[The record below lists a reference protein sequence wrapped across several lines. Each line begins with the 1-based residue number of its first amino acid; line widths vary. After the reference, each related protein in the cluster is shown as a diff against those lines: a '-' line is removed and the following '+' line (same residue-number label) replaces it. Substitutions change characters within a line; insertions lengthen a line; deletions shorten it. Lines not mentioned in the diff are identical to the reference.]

1 MRKEVKLGDICNILN
16 GYAFKSKEYLED
28 GIRVIRIT
36 NVQKGNIEDNDPKYY
51 DISKIKELK
60 NYILKENDLLISL
73 TGNVGRVGLLPK
85 KLLPAGLNQRVG
97 CLRIKD
103 EKNVSIEYLYQYFN
117 SYNFERDCINNSK
130 GIAQK
135 NLSTEWLKNYKVSI
149 PNLNEQNRIVNE
161 LKKIQRLKNL
171 KEQQLK
177 ELNQL
182 IKSQFVEMF
191 GDIKIKEK
199 VKNVSVYFSR
209 GKTPNYVEKSNIKV
223 ISQACIYWDEFKYEK
238 AKYQDENKALKSL
251 EKTIENGDVLITSTG
266 TGTLGRC
273 NVYYGEEHKYMADS
287 HVSILRFN
295 YKEMNPIFFK
305 YYFMQEKVQKELYA
319 ECVNGSTNQIELSKD
334 RFLNFRILIPEIT
347 LQNQFSEIV
356 KQIDKQKFESMIQL
370 DKENRIVL
378 KNIIKDTIEETNII
392 YEFLFKKYFEEGK

>member
-1 MRKEVKLGDICNILN
+1 MEEKYLLEICNPKQWKTIPKSQLLENGKFPVYGANGIIGRYNEYNHEKPTVLITCRGATCGNIHITVPKAYINGNAMSLDNLN
-16 GYAFKSKEYLED
+16 EIICKKEYLYYFLE
-28 GIRVIRIT
+28 
-36 NVQKGNIEDNDPKYY
+36 YY
-51 DISKIKELK
+51 DMSKIISGTAQPQITITGLK
-60 NYILKENDLLISL
+60 K
-73 TGNVGRVGLLPK
+73 VKV
-85 KLLPAGLNQRVG
+85 KLYSINKQ
-97 CLRIKD
+97 
-103 EKNVSIEYLYQYFN
+103 EK
-117 SYNFERDCINNSK
+117 
-130 GIAQK
+130 
-135 NLSTEWLKNYKVSI
+135 
-149 PNLNEQNRIVNE
+149 IVNE
-161 LKKIQRLKNL
+161 LNKINKLIEL
-171 KEQQLK
+171 KERQLE
-177 ELNQL
+177 ELQKL

-356 KQIDKQKFESMIQL
+356 KQIDKQKFEIEKSL
-370 DKENRIVL
+370 KETQEL
-378 KNIIKDTIEETNII
+378 
-392 YEFLFKKYFEEGK
+392 YESLMEKYFG

>member
-1 MRKEVKLGDICNILN
+1 
-16 GYAFKSKEYLED
+16 
-28 GIRVIRIT
+28 
-36 NVQKGNIEDNDPKYY
+36 
-51 DISKIKELK
+51 
-60 NYILKENDLLISL
+60 
-73 TGNVGRVGLLPK
+73 
-85 KLLPAGLNQRVG
+85 
-97 CLRIKD
+97 
-103 EKNVSIEYLYQYFN
+103 
-117 SYNFERDCINNSK
+117 
-130 GIAQK
+130 
-135 NLSTEWLKNYKVSI
+135 
-149 PNLNEQNRIVNE
+149 
-161 LKKIQRLKNL
+161 
-171 KEQQLK
+171 
-177 ELNQL
+177 
-182 IKSQFVEMF
+182 MF

-199 VKNVSVYFSR
+199 MKNVSVYFSR

-251 EKTIENGDVLITSTG
+251 EKMIENGDVLITSTG

-287 HVSILRFN
+287 HVSILRLN
-295 YKEMNPIFFK
+295 YKEVNPIFFK

-378 KNIIKDTIEETNII
+378 KNIIKDTLEETNSI
-392 YEFLFKKYFEEGK
+392 YEFLFKKYFEKGK

>member
-16 GYAFKSKEYLED
+16 GYAFKSKEYVED

-60 NYILKENDLLISL
+60 NYMLKENDLLISL

-149 PNLNEQNRIVNE
+149 PNLNEQNRMVNE
-161 LKKIQRLKNL
+161 LKKIQRLKKL

-191 GDIKIKEK
+191 GDIKNSKFDINSIKK
-199 VKNVSVYFSR
+199 LVDINIMKTKKKHKKRDIIKYVDISSIDNLKNEIISYKEYEVGLEPSR
-209 GKTPNYVEKSNIKV
+209 AR
-223 ISQACIYWDEFKYEK
+223 QC
-238 AKYQDENKALKSL
+238 L
-251 EKTIENGDVLITSTG
+251 EKGD
-266 TGTLGRC
+266 
-273 NVYYGEEHKYMADS
+273 
-287 HVSILRFN
+287 
-295 YKEMNPIFFK
+295 
-305 YYFMQEKVQKELYA
+305 
-319 ECVNGSTNQIELSKD
+319 
-334 RFLNFRILIPEIT
+334 ILISTVRPNLKNIAVNNYEEDNIVVSSGFCVLRVNKCMKEYLFEVVKTEKFTNDMILLATGANYPAIRDKDILDYKIAVPPIT

-370 DKENRIVL
+370 KMLEKIY
-378 KNIIKDTIEETNII
+378 NIINDRRR
-392 YEFLFKKYFEEGK
+392 YV

>member
-16 GYAFKSKEYLED
+16 GYAFKSKEYVED
-28 GIRVIRIT
+28 GIRIIRIT
-36 NVQKGNIEDNDPKYY
+36 NVQRGNIEDNDPKYY
-51 DISKIKELK
+51 DISKIEELK
-60 NYILKENDLLISL
+60 NYMLKENDLLISL
-73 TGNVGRVGLLPK
+73 TGNVGRVGILPK

-103 EKNVSIEYLYQYFN
+103 KKIVSIEYLYQYFN

-161 LKKIQRLKNL
+161 LKKIQRLKKL

-191 GDIKIKEK
+191 GDIKNSKFEINSIKK
-199 VKNVSVYFSR
+199 LVDINMMKTKKKHKKRDIIKYVDISSIDNLKNEIISYKEYEVGLEPSR
-209 GKTPNYVEKSNIKV
+209 A
-223 ISQACIYWDEFKYEK
+223 QQC
-238 AKYQDENKALKSL
+238 L
-251 EKTIENGDVLITSTG
+251 EKGD
-266 TGTLGRC
+266 
-273 NVYYGEEHKYMADS
+273 
-287 HVSILRFN
+287 
-295 YKEMNPIFFK
+295 
-305 YYFMQEKVQKELYA
+305 
-319 ECVNGSTNQIELSKD
+319 
-334 RFLNFRILIPEIT
+334 ILISTVRPNLKNIAVNNYEEDNIVGSSGFCVLRVNKCMKEYLFEVVKTEKFTNDMILLATGANYPAIRDKDILDYKIAVPPIT

-370 DKENRIVL
+370 KMIEKIY
-378 KNIIKDTIEETNII
+378 NIINDRRR
-392 YEFLFKKYFEEGK
+392 YV

>member
-1 MRKEVKLGDICNILN
+1 MKKTKLKDICNISAGGTPSRSNINYWNN
-16 GYAFKSKEYLED
+16 GDIPWCKIGDFSGKYINQVKEN
-28 GIRVIRIT
+28 IT
-36 NVQKGNIEDNDPKYY
+36 EEG
-51 DISKIKELK
+51 LK
-60 NYILKENDLLISL
+60 NSSAKIFKRGTILYTIFA
-73 TGNVGRVGLLPK
+73 TVGEVAILETESATNQAI
-85 KLLPAGLNQRVG
+85 AGLEIINNEVD
-97 CLRIKD
+97 L
-103 EKNVSIEYLYQYFN
+103 EYLYYYLKSLKFVMLKKSRGVAQN
-117 SYNFERDCINNSK
+117 NINL
-130 GIAQK
+130 GI
-135 NLSTEWLKNYKVSI
+135 LKNIEIKI
-149 PNLNEQNRIVNE
+149 PDKIEQINIAKILDNIE
-161 LKKIQRLKNL
+161 KIIDKKK
-171 KEQQLK
+171 KQLK
-177 ELNQL
+177 ELNTI

-199 VKNVSVYFSR
+199 MKNVSVYFSR

-251 EKTIENGDVLITSTG
+251 EKMIENGDVLITSTG

-287 HVSILRFN
+287 HVSILRLN
-295 YKEMNPIFFK
+295 YKEVNPIFFK
-305 YYFMQEKVQKELYA
+305 YYFMQEKVQEELYA

-378 KNIIKDTIEETNII
+378 KNIIKDTLEETNSI
-392 YEFLFKKYFEEGK
+392 YEFLFKKYFEKGK

>member
-16 GYAFKSKEYLED
+16 GYAFKSKEYVED

-60 NYILKENDLLISL
+60 NYMLKENDLLISL

-117 SYNFERDCINNSK
+117 SYNFERNCINNSK

-135 NLSTEWLKNYKVSI
+135 NLSTEWLKNYKMSI

-161 LKKIQRLKNL
+161 LKKIQRLKKL

-191 GDIKIKEK
+191 GNIHFNDKKWNKNKWRDVLIIKNGKNQKKVESFNGKYPIYGSGGIIGFANDYICNENSIIIGRKGSINKPILVKTKFWNVDTAFGLEPIKEK
-199 VKNVSVYFSR
+199 IKADYLYYFCCFY
-209 GKTPNYVEKSNIKV
+209 NFEKH
-223 ISQACIYWDEFKYEK
+223 
-238 AKYQDENKALKSL
+238 NKAVTIPSL
-251 EKTIENGDVLITSTG
+251 TKKDLLNIEISV
-266 TGTLGRC
+266 
-273 NVYYGEEHKYMADS
+273 
-287 HVSILRFN
+287 
-295 YKEMNPIFFK
+295 P
-305 YYFMQEKVQKELYA
+305 
-319 ECVNGSTNQIELSKD
+319 
-334 RFLNFRILIPEIT
+334 PIT
-347 LQNQFSEIV
+347 LQNQFAEIV
-356 KQIDKQKFESMIQL
+356 KQIDKQKFEIEKSL
-370 DKENRIVL
+370 KETQEL
-378 KNIIKDTIEETNII
+378 
-392 YEFLFKKYFEEGK
+392 YESLMEKYFG